1 MDAALDTSAPTGER
15 EQPPDRRGGTAP
27 LPVSVFATGIASV
40 ACILLG
46 SLAVQ
51 LYYAAYGGPLTEEC
65 ELTLINTATG
75 NPIQGAEGVCHMLEA
90 FLSPGQTLFIWL
102 AIALGIISVVAGVLT
117 YKRMPSKRMRE
128 QTIAGAVLGIQAV
141 FLAIAL
147 ILFRS
152 GELMIF
158 IRTFLNF
165 EQLDGYYL
173 RFITVGARNTL
184 ILAFVGELGG
194 IIIGLI
200 LAVLNISKR
209 RVVRAPAVTY
219 INFFRGTPL
228 IWQLAFFHA
237 MFRLGFQWDIEAFQ
251 SALIVFAANTG
262 AYAAEVFRAGIQSIE
277 RGQMEAARSL
287 GMSYMQAMRYSIIP
301 QAVRRVIPPLM
312 NEFVILI
319 KDTALIIV
327 LSQTAQ
333 ELDIF
338 GLAREGR
345 SATLNATF
353 FVAAAVMYLIVT
365 LPLIKIVGI
374 VEKRLRS
381 GLTGIVGGL

>member
-1 MDAALDTSAPTGER
+1 MDAAVDATAPTAVR
-15 EQPPDRRGGTAP
+15 EGPPDTRGGTAP
-27 LPVSVFATGIASV
+27 VPATILAAGIAAIAAV
-40 ACILLG
+40 LG
-46 SLAVQ
+46 GSIAVQ
-51 LYYAAYGGPLTEEC
+51 LYYAAYGGPLTAEC

-75 NPIQGAEGVCHMLEA
+75 NPIGGAEGVCHMFEA
-90 FLSPGQTLFIWL
+90 FLSPGQTFFIWL
-102 AIALGIISVVAGVLT
+102 AIVLGVASFAAGMIT
-117 YKRMPSKRMRE
+117 FRRMPSKRMRE
-128 QTIAGAVLGIQAV
+128 QCIAGAVLGAQAIL
-141 FLAIAL
+141 LAIAL
-147 ILFRS
+147 SLFRS

-165 EQLDGYYL
+165 DVLDGYYA

-184 ILAFVGELGG
+184 ILAIVGEAGG

-200 LAVLNISKR
+200 LAVLNISNR

-237 MFRLGFQWDIEAFQ
+237 LFRLGFQWDIEAFQ
-251 SALIVFAANTG
+251 SALIIFAANTG

-287 GMSYMQAMRYSIIP
+287 GMSYMQAMRYAIIP

-319 KDTALIIV
+319 KDTALVVI
-327 LSQTAQ
+327 LGLALD

-338 GLAREGR
+338 SLAREGR
-345 SATLNATF
+345 SATLNGTF
-353 FVAAAVMYLIVT
+353 FVAAAAMYLIVT
-365 LPLIKIVGI
+365 LPLIKIVGS

-381 GLTGIVGGL
+381 GLTGIVGAQ

>member
-1 MDAALDTSAPTGER
+1 MAAAVDITAPTTER
-15 EQPPDRRGGTAP
+15 EKPPDTRGGTAP
-27 LPVSVFATGIASV
+27 VPVSVLAAGVGAMAS
-40 ACILLG
+40 ILGG

-51 LYYAAYGGPLTEEC
+51 LYYAAYGGPLTDEC
-65 ELTLINTATG
+65 KLTLINTATG
-75 NPIQGAEGVCHMLEA
+75 NPIGGAEGVCHMYQA
-90 FLSPGQTLFIWL
+90 FLSPGQTFFVWL
-102 AIALGIISVVAGVLT
+102 AIALGIASLVAGILT
-117 YKRMPSKRMRE
+117 FRRMPSKRMRE
-128 QTIAGAVLGIQAV
+128 QCIAGAALGAQAIQLAVVLMV
-141 FLAIAL
+141 
-147 ILFRS
+147 FRS
-152 GELMIF
+152 GEIMIF

-165 EQLDGYYL
+165 DVLDGYYA
-173 RFITVGARNTL
+173 RFLTVGAKNTL
-184 ILAFVGELGG
+184 TLAVVGEVGG

-228 IWQLAFFHA
+228 IWQLVFFHA
-237 MFRLGFQWDIEAFQ
+237 LFRLGFQWDIGAFQ
-251 SALIVFAANTG
+251 SALIIFAANTG
-262 AYAAEVFRAGIQSIE
+262 AYAAEVFRAGIQSVE

-287 GMSYMQAMRYSIIP
+287 GMSYVQAMRYAIVP

-319 KDTALIIV
+319 KDTALVVI
-327 LSQTAQ
+327 LGLALD

-338 GLAREGR
+338 SLAREGR

-353 FVAAAVMYLIVT
+353 FVAAAAMYLIVT

>member
-1 MDAALDTSAPTGER
+1 MSATVDTVAPTAER
-15 EQPPDRRGGTAP
+15 EKPPDTRGGTAP
-27 LPVSVFATGIASV
+27 LPVSVLATGIAAIASV
-40 ACILLG
+40 LG
-46 SLAVQ
+46 GFLAVQ
-51 LYYAAYGGPLTEEC
+51 FYYAANGGPLTDEC
-65 ELTLINTATG
+65 KLTLISTATG
-75 NPIQGAEGVCHMLEA
+75 KPITGAEGVCHMYQA
-90 FLSPGQTLFIWL
+90 FLSPGQTFFIWL
-102 AIALGIISVVAGVLT
+102 AIALGVASLAAGILT
-117 YKRMPSKRMRE
+117 FRRMPSKRMRE
-128 QTIAGAVLGIQAV
+128 QCIAGAALGGQAI
-141 FLAIAL
+141 FLAVAL
-147 ILFRS
+147 MLFRS
-152 GELMIF
+152 GQLIIF

-173 RFITVGARNTL
+173 RFITVGAKNTL
-184 ILAFVGELGG
+184 ILAFVGEFGG
-194 IIIGLI
+194 IVIGLI
-200 LAVLNISKR
+200 FAVLNISKR

-228 IWQLAFFHA
+228 IWQLVFFHA
-237 MFRLGFQWDIEAFQ
+237 LFRLGFQWDIQPFQ

-277 RGQMEAARSL
+277 HGQMEAARSL
-287 GMSYMQAMRYSIIP
+287 GMSYMQAMRYAIVP

-319 KDTALIIV
+319 KDTALVVI
-327 LSQTAQ
+327 LGLALN

-353 FVAAAVMYLIVT
+353 FVAAAAMYLVVT
-365 LPLIKIVGI
+365 LPLIKIVGT

-381 GLTGIVGGL
+381 GLTGVVGAL